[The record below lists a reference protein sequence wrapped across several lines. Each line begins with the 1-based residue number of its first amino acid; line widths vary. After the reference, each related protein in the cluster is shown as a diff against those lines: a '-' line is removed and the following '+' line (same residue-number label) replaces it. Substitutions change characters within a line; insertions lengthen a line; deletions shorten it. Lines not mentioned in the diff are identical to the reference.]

1 MADKTISEYDAA
13 VGIDAANDYMLIEP
27 SGNTVY
33 KKINRNTLLG
43 LASAPIGT
51 SDSQTLTN
59 KALTAPTISSPV
71 LSGTVTGTYTIG
83 GTPTFPSS
91 VVTLTGSQTLTNKA
105 LTSPAITGGTYANG
119 TITVDSIAEYTS
131 TNGVTVDG
139 LNIKDGALNTNNS
152 VVTANITASAV
163 TSTKINFGGGGAGVW
178 WEEIGR
184 TTLGSGADTITVSSL
199 GARTYL
205 KIIVTALA
213 TGGTVRGR
221 LTFNGDTAANYTERF
236 FTSGTPGSAT
246 GAAYLD
252 LDGVTTASG
261 TSELSIIDIV
271 NLAAYPKLANISTTN
286 VTTSG
291 AATAPGQFINSGEWV
306 NTSVQISSVT
316 ITNAVGTGDFAT
328 GSEVIVLGHN

>member
-184 TTLGSGADTITVSSL
+184 TTLGSAADTISVTPIA
-199 GARTYL
+199 ARRYL
-205 KIIVTALA
+205 EILA
-213 TGGTVRGR
+213 HLNPTGGTISAALR
-221 LTFNGDTAANYTERF
+221 FNNDTGNNYSYRSSTNGGADATT
-236 FTSGTPGSAT
+236 TSGSSVFAGTANENLYIEYRAINVAT
-246 GAAYLD
+246 YEKQVTAYFNFRGTAGAAAAPGRIELA
-252 LDGVTTASG
+252 GKWVNTANQI
-261 TSELSIIDIV
+261 TRVDIV
-271 NLAAYPKLANISTTN
+271 NT
-286 VTTSG
+286 G
-291 AATAPGQFINSGEWV
+291 A
-306 NTSVQISSVT
+306 
-316 ITNAVGTGDFAT
+316 GDYDT
-328 GSEVIVLGHN
+328 GSEVIVLGHD